1 MSLAR
6 KFIFQSSL
14 FFLYLLA
21 LQIPIQAADHA
32 GYSGAFLRLG
42 TTARSLAMGGGFT
55 AELDHGFTAYH
66 NPAGIAFL
74 PSKQA
79 SFSYHFLTLDRR
91 FITTSFATHLPPTAG
106 LGIAWV
112 SAGVDGID
120 GRTSSGERTQSLS
133 TSENAVYLSF
143 AQKLSSWLA
152 VGINVKI
159 LYNQLPMND
168 SQLTGKGIG
177 FDVGMMSQ
185 PIKGMTLAFMIKD
198 LNSSYQWNTGKVFAE
213 RGRVYKESFPT
224 LYRLGTNYQY
234 RSLYLVG
241 DIGVIASGTNI
252 LGYTLRGGLEYAFRE
267 NYYLRTG
274 IGNGRLAVGLGMNY
288 TFIKKQDAF
297 LDYALVIEPATMTT
311 GLTHV
316 FTYAFHF

>member
-1 MSLAR
+1 
-6 KFIFQSSL
+6 
-14 FFLYLLA
+14 
-21 LQIPIQAADHA
+21 
-32 GYSGAFLRLG
+32 
-42 TTARSLAMGGGFT
+42 MGGGFT

-66 NPAGIAFL
+66 NPAGVAFL

-79 SFSYHFLTLDRR
+79 SFSYHFLALDRR

-106 LGIAWV
+106 LGVAWV

-120 GRTSSGERTQSLS
+120 GRTSSGEKTQSLS

-159 LYNQLPMND
+159 LYNQLPMNN

-198 LNSSYQWNTGKVFAE
+198 LNSNYQWNTGNVFAE
-213 RGRVYKESFPT
+213 RGRVYKENFPT

-241 DIGVIASGTNI
+241 DVGVITSGVEI
-252 LGYTLRGGLEYAFRE
+252 LGYTLRAGLEYAFRE
-267 NYYLRTG
+267 NYFLRAG
-274 IGNGRLAVGLGMNY
+274 IGNGHLAVGLGMNY